1 MLAEGLD
8 VSLEQYNNQPKRGQ
22 RTSRESQYRAEGAVV
37 ALNEDKDSER
47 VLGDLGLVPR
57 ERVFEFARLLGE
69 HVGHHWLHRRRAH
82 IVRYNAMCEISQK
95 LLVENKLT
103 EISGSGKLDGPF
115 DEATQG
121 ALDGDGA
128 VVNVRQLLVIR
139 EIVVEVRSDHF
150 QPSKRI

>member
-1 MLAEGLD
+1 
-8 VSLEQYNNQPKRGQ
+8 
-22 RTSRESQYRAEGAVV
+22 
-37 ALNEDKDSER
+37 
-47 VLGDLGLVPR
+47 
-57 ERVFEFARLLGE
+57 
-69 HVGHHWLHRRRAH
+69 
-82 IVRYNAMCEISQK
+82 MCEISQK